1 MPTQTIGPQ
10 HTQELQEIADSIC
23 RSCQVLMVTG
33 AGISTN
39 SGIPDFRSANGLYN
53 LVKRRYPEQT
63 ALLKGKDLFDAIS
76 FTNPIT
82 TAILYS
88 FLAELRQNV
97 KGITDSTPTHKFI
110 KTLSETGRLLRCYT
124 QNIDGLEALDGLCM
138 DISRGTGKRG
148 KGKEKVGR
156 EAGCEVVQ
164 LHGDLEMLR
173 CTQCAKLHEY
183 DEERVETLLGG
194 EAPECP
200 DCSRKADDR
209 LAAGKRSINVGT
221 LRPNIVLYD
230 ELHPQGE
237 AIGQITHYDATRM
250 TPDTLL
256 IFGTS
261 LKVIGLKRI
270 VKAFASRVKTRGG
283 KVVYI
288 NATPAA
294 DSIWGDVID
303 YHIQMDCDAWI
314 TDLQLRRKE
323 IWLHQSLLDK
333 EWRKTRPASLTK
345 SKTTTGYES
354 DKENSGKLKGQPL
367 VRRKSLSSLPTKKKS
382 GAGKEKQLP
391 TPTNT
396 PRKRKPSSAPNTP
409 ILSTSKRAY
418 NAAFPSGTSPLTLL
432 GTTPAGPHLGTPSKR
447 ARVAS
452 GSLPPTNAATPQRH
466 HSIQN
471 LRSPQRASPGAC
483 SWVTMSDKSSS
494 ESSSTPTQRNFL
506 DTPDRPIPDSPFLTE
521 HHYDPK
527 TPSRAATRFFLDYIA
542 VPRLSDVPPSSPPQ
556 KFQEGGPNT
565 DYDPSTPRRPARSEI
580 SSLTNSIST
589 SARRSASRH
598 GLRVDQLGVDE
609 TPSPTPTPT
618 RHRLHSSKQ
627 SSSEYDMLNPQRQI
641 PTPPDSQTPSDL
653 DLNSS
658 SLSECAAGGCD
669 DDVKYRPRSRGS
681 KRRIF
686 VDDVETETGSE
697 RLESDAVLS
706 VRSEVTEV
714 DEQLERE
721 AGMAMKT
728 LEDSSRGTKRSESY
742 YDEEENE
749 IEDVDLVPSSNPIT
763 GLEPVTNLG
772 ANNETPMKQPLVLP
786 ENHVQD
792 SDNSEPP
799 TALFLTP
806 DPATKS
812 RRKTAS
818 PATIGTIERRRTRGL
833 EKDEAIL
840 KALSKPGTVTRREAE
855 RRKSLK
861 AEFKGFAQA

>member
-1 MPTQTIGPQ
+1 MPTQTIGAQ
-10 HTQELQEIADSIC
+10 HAQELQEIADSIC

-39 SGIPDFRSANGLYN
+39 SGIPDFRSADGLYN

-138 DISRGTGKRG
+138 DISRGAGKRG

-164 LHGDLEMLR
+164 LHGDLELLR
-173 CTQCAKLHEY
+173 CTQCAKLHNY
-183 DEERVETLLGG
+183 DEEKVETLLGG

-250 TPDTLL
+250 APDLLL

-270 VKAFASRVKTRGG
+270 VKAFASKVKTRGG

-294 DSIWGDVID
+294 DSIWGDTID

-314 TDLQLRRKE
+314 KDLKLRRKE

-333 EWRKTRPASLTK
+333 EWRKTKLASLTK

-354 DKENSGKLKGQPL
+354 DKENSGKLRGQPL
-367 VRRKSLSSLPTKKKS
+367 VRRKSLSSLPSKKKS
-382 GAGKEKQLP
+382 GNGKEKQLP

-409 ILSTSKRAY
+409 TLSASKRAY
-418 NAAFPSGTSPLTLL
+418 NAAFPTGTSPLTSL
-432 GTTPAGPHLGTPSKR
+432 GTTPGGSHLSTPSKR
-447 ARVAS
+447 IRLS
-452 GSLPPTNAATPQRH
+452 STPLPPMNATTTSH
-466 HSIQN
+466 HHRIQN
-471 LRSPQRASPGAC
+471 LRTPQRASPGAR
-483 SWVTMSDKSSS
+483 SWVTMSDDSSMDPF
-494 ESSSTPTQRNFL
+494 STPTQRLNL
-506 DTPDRPIPDSPFLTE
+506 NTPDRPIPDSPLLTE
-521 HHYDPK
+521 HDVEPK
-527 TPSRAATRFFLDYIA
+527 TPSREL
-542 VPRLSDVPPSSPPQ
+542 LSGYNLP
-556 KFQEGGPNT
+556 
-565 DYDPSTPRRPARSEI
+565 
-580 SSLTNSIST
+580 
-589 SARRSASRH
+589 
-598 GLRVDQLGVDE
+598 
-609 TPSPTPTPT
+609 
-618 RHRLHSSKQ
+618 HSQ
-627 SSSEYDMLNPQRQI
+627 QQI
-641 PTPPDSQTPSDL
+641 PTPPDSQVPSDL
-653 DLNSS
+653 DQSS
-658 SLSECAAGGCD
+658 SNLSESITENYE
-669 DDVKYRPRSRGS
+669 DDVKYRPRVRSS

-686 VDDVETETGSE
+686 VDDAETEIERPASE
-697 RLESDAVLS
+697 AAQSIQT
-706 VRSEVTEV
+706 EVTEV

-721 AGMAMKT
+721 ADMAMKSLVEAGSST
-728 LEDSSRGTKRSESY
+728 RQDRTYYNEEDE
-742 YDEEENE
+742 E
-749 IEDVDLVPSSNPIT
+749 IEDVDLVPSRK
-763 GLEPVTNLG
+763 L
-772 ANNETPMKQPLVLP
+772 
-786 ENHVQD
+786 
-792 SDNSEPP
+792 P
-799 TALFLTP
+799 TALGPAVVAGTNSNTTANPAQPALENLPFSDSPSILPLTP
-806 DPATKS
+806 DATTKS
-812 RRKTAS
+812 RRKTIS
-818 PATIGTIERRRTRGL
+818 PAILGTIERRRTRGL

-840 KALSKPGTVTRREAE
+840 KALSKPGTVTRKEAE

-861 AEFKGFAQA
+861 AEFKGVVQV

>member
-1 MPTQTIGPQ
+1 MPTQTIGSQ
-10 HTQELQEIADSIC
+10 HAKELQEIADSIC

-39 SGIPDFRSANGLYN
+39 SGIPDFRSADGLYN

-97 KGITDSTPTHKFI
+97 KEITDSTPTHKFI

-148 KGKEKVGR
+148 KGKEKIGR

-164 LHGDLEMLR
+164 LHGDLELLR
-173 CTQCAKLHEY
+173 CTQCAKLHNY

-250 TPDTLL
+250 TPDLLL

-270 VKAFASRVKTRGG
+270 VKAFASKVKSRGG

-294 DSIWGDVID
+294 DSIWGDIID

-314 TDLQLRRKE
+314 TDLKLRRNE

-333 EWRKTRPASLTK
+333 EWRKTKLASLTK

-354 DKENSGKLKGQPL
+354 DKENSEKLRGQPL
-367 VRRKSLSSLPTKKKS
+367 VRRKSLSSLPPKKKS
-382 GAGKEKQLP
+382 GNGKEKQLP

-409 ILSTSKRAY
+409 ILSASKRVY
-418 NAAFPSGTSPLTLL
+418 NAAFPTATSPLTSL
-432 GTTPAGPHLGTPSKR
+432 GTTPSGSHLNTPSKR
-447 ARVAS
+447 IRLS
-452 GSLPPTNAATPQRH
+452 STPLPPMNATTPPHNHR
-466 HSIQN
+466 IQN
-471 LRSPQRASPGAC
+471 LRTPQRASPGAQ
-483 SWVTMSDKSSS
+483 SWVTMSDKSSTDS
-494 ESSSTPTQRNFL
+494 FSTPTQRVYAN
-506 DTPDRPIPDSPFLTE
+506 TPDRPIPDSPLLTE
-521 HHYDPK
+521 NDSEPK
-527 TPSRAATRFFLDYIA
+527 TPSREAPRFFLDYIA
-542 VPRLSDVPPSSPPQ
+542 VPSSFDNPPSSPPQ
-556 KFQEGGPNT
+556 KLQEEEPRLDN
-565 DYDPSTPRRPARSEI
+565 DPSTPRRPTLSEV
-580 SSLTNSIST
+580 SSLTNSVRT
-589 SARRSASRH
+589 SAARVTTHH
-598 GLRVDQLGVDE
+598 GLFVNE
-609 TPSPTPTPT
+609 INSEEAPSPTPTPKLQ
-618 RHRLHSSKQ
+618 RLHISNQALSRYNLPNSQ
-627 SSSEYDMLNPQRQI
+627 QQI

-653 DLNSS
+653 DQSS
-658 SLSECAAGGCD
+658 SNLSEITNESRE
-669 DDVKYRPRSRGS
+669 DDVKYRPRIRGS

-686 VDDVETETGSE
+686 VDNVEIEVERRGSE
-697 RLESDAVLS
+697 S
-706 VRSEVTEV
+706 VQSIQTEVTEV

-721 AGMAMKT
+721 ADMAMKN
-728 LEDSSRGTKRSESY
+728 LIEAGSGTRQDGSY
-742 YDEEENE
+742 YDEEDNE
-749 IEDVDLVPSSNPIT
+749 IEDVDLVPSYSSATRLEAAVVETNGNTMAKHTISAPENIPLSQSPIT
-763 GLEPVTNLG
+763 FP
-772 ANNETPMKQPLVLP
+772 
-786 ENHVQD
+786 
-792 SDNSEPP
+792 
-799 TALFLTP
+799 LTP
-806 DPATKS
+806 NPTTKA

-818 PATIGTIERRRTRGL
+818 PTILGTIERRRTRGL

-840 KALSKPGTVTRREAE
+840 KVLSKPGTVTRKEAE

-861 AEFKGFAQA
+861 AEFKGFVQV

>member
-1 MPTQTIGPQ
+1 MPTQTIGAQ
-10 HTQELQEIADSIC
+10 HAQELQEIADSIC

-39 SGIPDFRSANGLYN
+39 SGIPDFRSADGLYN

-138 DISRGTGKRG
+138 DISRGAGKRG

-164 LHGDLEMLR
+164 LHGDLELLR
-173 CTQCAKLHEY
+173 CTQCAKLHNY

-250 TPDTLL
+250 TPDLLL

-270 VKAFASRVKTRGG
+270 VKAFASKVKTRGG

-294 DSIWGDVID
+294 DSIWGDTID

-314 TDLQLRRKE
+314 KDLKLRRKE

-333 EWRKTRPASLTK
+333 EWRKTKLASLTK

-354 DKENSGKLKGQPL
+354 DKENSGKLRGQPL
-367 VRRKSLSSLPTKKKS
+367 VRRKSLSSLPSKKKS
-382 GAGKEKQLP
+382 GNGKEKQLP

-409 ILSTSKRAY
+409 ILSASKRAY
-418 NAAFPSGTSPLTLL
+418 NAAFPTGTSPLTSL
-432 GTTPAGPHLGTPSKR
+432 GTTPGGSHLSTPSKR
-447 ARVAS
+447 IRLS
-452 GSLPPTNAATPQRH
+452 STPLPPMNATTTPH
-466 HSIQN
+466 HHRIQN
-471 LRSPQRASPGAC
+471 LGTPQRASPGAR
-483 SWVTMSDKSSS
+483 SWVTMSDNPSMDSF
-494 ESSSTPTQRNFL
+494 STPTQRLNL
-506 DTPDRPIPDSPFLTE
+506 NTPDRPIPDSPLLTE
-521 HHYDPK
+521 HDTEPK
-527 TPSRAATRFFLDYIA
+527 TPSREVPRFFLDYIA
-542 VPRLSDVPPSSPPQ
+542 VPSLFDAPPSSPPQ
-556 KFQEGGPNT
+556 KLQGEEPCVDKN
-565 DYDPSTPRRPARSEI
+565 PSTPRRPTLSEV
-580 SSLTNSIST
+580 SSLTNSIRT
-589 SARRSASRH
+589 SASPVTNRH
-598 GLRVDQLGVDE
+598 GLLVDQIDLDDA
-609 TPSPTPTPT
+609 PSPTPTPT
-618 RHRLHSSKQ
+618 RPRLHISKQ
-627 SSSEYDMLNPQRQI
+627 LLSGYNLPHSQQQI
-641 PTPPDSQTPSDL
+641 PTPPDSQVPSDL
-653 DLNSS
+653 DQSS
-658 SLSECAAGGCD
+658 SNLSESITENYE
-669 DDVKYRPRSRGS
+669 DDVKYRPRVRSS

-686 VDDVETETGSE
+686 VDDAETEIGGPASE
-697 RLESDAVLS
+697 AAQSIQT
-706 VRSEVTEV
+706 EVTEV

-721 AGMAMKT
+721 ADMAMKSLIEAGSSARQNRT
-728 LEDSSRGTKRSESY
+728 YYNEEDE
-742 YDEEENE
+742 E
-749 IEDVDLVPSSNPIT
+749 IEDVDLVPSRK
-763 GLEPVTNLG
+763 L
-772 ANNETPMKQPLVLP
+772 
-786 ENHVQD
+786 
-792 SDNSEPP
+792 P
-799 TALFLTP
+799 TALGPTVVAETSSDTTANPAQPALENLPFSESPSIPPLTP
-806 DPATKS
+806 DATTKS
-812 RRKTAS
+812 RRKTIS
-818 PATIGTIERRRTRGL
+818 PAILGTIERRRTRGL

-840 KALSKPGTVTRREAE
+840 KALSKPGTVTRKEAE

-861 AEFKGFAQA
+861 AEFKGFVQV

>member
-1 MPTQTIGPQ
+1 MPTQTIGSQ
-10 HTQELQEIADSIC
+10 HAKELQEIADSIC
-23 RSCQVLMVTG
+23 RSCQVLIVTG

-39 SGIPDFRSANGLYN
+39 SGIPDFRSADGLYN

-156 EAGCEVVQ
+156 EVGCEVVQ

-173 CTQCAKLHEY
+173 CTQCAKLHDY
-183 DEERVETLLGG
+183 DEERLETLLGG

-250 TPDTLL
+250 TPDLLL

-270 VKAFASRVKTRGG
+270 VKAFASKVKTRGG
-283 KVVYI
+283 KVIYI

-314 TDLQLRRKE
+314 KDLKLRRKE

-333 EWRKTRPASLTK
+333 EWRKTKPALLTK

-354 DKENSGKLKGQPL
+354 DKENSAKLRSQPL
-367 VRRKSLSSLPTKKKS
+367 VRRKSLSSLPSKKKS
-382 GAGKEKQLP
+382 GSGKEKQLP

-396 PRKRKPSSAPNTP
+396 PRKRKPNSAPSTP
-409 ILSTSKRAY
+409 ILSASKRAY
-418 NAAFPSGTSPLTLL
+418 NAAFPTGTSPLTSL
-432 GTTPAGPHLGTPSKR
+432 GTTPAGSYLNTPSKR
-447 ARVAS
+447 IRPS
-452 GSLPPTNAATPQRH
+452 STPLPPMNATTSPH
-466 HSIQN
+466 HHRIQN
-471 LRSPQRASPGAC
+471 LRTPQRASPGAR
-483 SWVTMSDKSSS
+483 SWITMSDKSFMDSF
-494 ESSSTPTQRNFL
+494 STPTQRNYL
-506 DTPDRPIPDSPFLTE
+506 NTPDRPIPDSPLLTE
-521 HHYDPK
+521 NDSEPK
-527 TPSRAATRFFLDYIA
+527 TPSRGAARFFLEYIS
-542 VPRLSDVPPSSPPQ
+542 VPSLSGVPPSSPPQ
-556 KFQEGGPNT
+556 MPQREHHV

-589 SARRSASRH
+589 SAGRSASH
-598 GLRVDQLGVDE
+598 HSLRIDQIDLDE

-618 RHRLHSSKQ
+618 RQRLHLSKH
-627 SSSEYDMLNPQRQI
+627 SSSGYNLPNSQQQML
-641 PTPPDSQTPSDL
+641 TPPDSQTPSDL
-653 DLNSS
+653 DQGSS
-658 SLSECAAGGCD
+658 NLSESITKNND
-669 DDVKYRPRSRGS
+669 DDVKYRPRIRGS
-681 KRRIF
+681 KRRVFI
-686 VDDVETETGSE
+686 DDIETGLEGPESE
-697 RLESDAVLS
+697 AVS
-706 VRSEVTEV
+706 SIQSEVTEV

-721 AGMAMKT
+721 AGMAMKSFVEAAGSST
-728 LEDSSRGTKRSESY
+728 KQDKSHCDED
-742 YDEEENE
+742 DNE
-749 IEDVDLVPSSNPIT
+749 IEDIDLVPHIKPVT
-763 GLEPVTNLG
+763 EVEPVTRLETNGDTPTKDHPLTPRNL
-772 ANNETPMKQPLVLP
+772 LLS
-786 ENHVQD
+786 
-792 SDNSEPP
+792 SDNPEPP
-799 TALFLTP
+799 IALSFTP
-806 DPATKS
+806 DTTAKS

-818 PATIGTIERRRTRGL
+818 PTFLGTIERRRTRGL

-861 AEFKGFAQA
+861 AEFKGFVQA

>member
-10 HTQELQEIADSIC
+10 HAKELQEIADAIC

-138 DISRGTGKRG
+138 DISRGAGKRG
-148 KGKEKVGR
+148 KGKEKIGR

-173 CTQCAKLHEY
+173 CTQCAKLHDY

-209 LAAGKRSINVGT
+209 LAAGKRSINIGT

-250 TPDTLL
+250 TPDLLL

-270 VKAFASRVKTRGG
+270 VKAFASKVKTRGG
-283 KVVYI
+283 KVLYI

-294 DSIWGDVID
+294 DSIWGDIID

-314 TDLQLRRKE
+314 KDLKLRRKE

-333 EWRKTRPASLTK
+333 EWRKTKPPSLTK

-354 DKENSGKLKGQPL
+354 DKENSEKLRGQPL
-367 VRRKSLSSLPTKKKS
+367 VRRKSLSSLPSKKKTGS
-382 GAGKEKQLP
+382 GKEKQLP

-396 PRKRKPSSAPNTP
+396 PRKKKPVSAPNTP
-409 ILSTSKRAY
+409 VLSTSKRAY
-418 NAAFPSGTSPLTLL
+418 NAAFPSGTSPLTSL
-432 GTTPAGPHLGTPSKR
+432 GTTPACSYLNTPSKR
-447 ARVAS
+447 IRLAS
-452 GSLPPTNAATPQRH
+452 TPLPPMNATTPPH
-466 HSIQN
+466 HHRIQT
-471 LRSPQRASPGAC
+471 LRTPQRASPGAC
-483 SWVTMSDKSSS
+483 SWVTMSDKSSMHS
-494 ESSSTPTQRNFL
+494 FSTPTQRNHLGF
-506 DTPDRPIPDSPFLTE
+506 DTPDRPVPDSPLLTE
-521 HHYDPK
+521 NDSETK
-527 TPSRAATRFFLDYIA
+527 TPSRGASRFFIDYIA
-542 VPRLSDVPPSSPPQ
+542 VPPLSDIPPSSPPR
-556 KFQEGGPNT
+556 KLQEEAEEPNP
-565 DYDPSTPRRPARSEI
+565 DDEPFTPHRPTRSEI
-580 SSLTNSIST
+580 SSLTNSVRT
-589 SARRSASRH
+589 SVSRSSKSYS
-598 GLRVDQLGVDE
+598 LVDKINADE

-618 RHRLHSSKQ
+618 RRRQHLSRH
-627 SSSEYDMLNPQRQI
+627 ELNGYNILNTQTQI
-641 PTPPDSQTPSDL
+641 PTPPVSQTPSDL
-653 DLNSS
+653 DQDGQNLEG
-658 SLSECAAGGCD
+658 SLRNED
-669 DDVKYRPRSRGS
+669 DDNVKYRPRIRGS
-681 KRRIF
+681 RRRIF
-686 VDDVETETGSE
+686 IDDADRGLETP
-697 RLESDAVLS
+697 D
-706 VRSEVTEV
+706 SEVTEV

-721 AGMAMKT
+721 AVMARNT
-728 LEDSSRGTKRSESY
+728 FTEHADSFPGLRATDYDDED
-742 YDEEENE
+742 E
-749 IEDVDLVPSSNPIT
+749 IEDVDLVPS
-763 GLEPVTNLG
+763 GEPVTNLEPPRDSSPKRHQPEP
-772 ANNETPMKQPLVLP
+772 AALDPPLSSDILEPSITLALTPNNEIKT
-786 ENHVQD
+786 
-792 SDNSEPP
+792 
-799 TALFLTP
+799 
-806 DPATKS
+806 

-818 PATIGTIERRRTRGL
+818 PATLGTIERRRTRGL

-840 KALSKPGTVTRREAE
+840 KALNKPGTITRREAE
-855 RRKSLK
+855 RRRSLK
-861 AEFKGFAQA
+861 AEFKGFL

>member
-10 HTQELQEIADSIC
+10 HAQELQEIADSIC

-39 SGIPDFRSANGLYN
+39 SGIPDFRSADGLYN

-164 LHGDLEMLR
+164 LHGDLEVLR
-173 CTQCAKLHEY
+173 CTQCTKLHDY
-183 DEERVETLLGG
+183 DDERTETLLGG

-250 TPDTLL
+250 TPDLLL

-270 VKAFASRVKTRGG
+270 VKAFASKVKTRGG

-314 TDLQLRRKE
+314 RDLKLRRQE

-333 EWRKTRPASLTK
+333 EWRKTKPASLAR

-354 DKENSGKLKGQPL
+354 DKENSGKLRGHSL
-367 VRRKSLSSLPTKKKS
+367 VRRKSLSSLPSKKKS
-382 GAGKEKQLP
+382 GNGKEKQLP

-409 ILSTSKRAY
+409 VLSASKRAY
-418 NAAFPSGTSPLTLL
+418 GAVFTTGTSPLTSL
-432 GTTPAGPHLGTPSKR
+432 GATPAGSYLNTPSKR
-447 ARVAS
+447 IRLSSVP
-452 GSLPPTNAATPQRH
+452 LPPMNATSPMNH
-466 HSIQN
+466 HRIQD
-471 LRSPQRASPGAC
+471 LRTPQRASSGARN
-483 SWVTMSDKSSS
+483 WATAAG
-494 ESSSTPTQRNFL
+494 ESSMDSFSTPTQRGYIN
-506 DTPDRPIPDSPFLTE
+506 TPDRPIPDSPLLTE
-521 HHYDPK
+521 NDSGSK
-527 TPSRAATRFFLDYIA
+527 TPGRGAARFFLDYIA
-542 VPRLSDVPPSSPPQ
+542 VPALSDIPPSSPPQ
-556 KFQEGGPNT
+556 MIQEGEHI
-565 DYDPSTPRRPARSEI
+565 DYDPSTPRRPARSEV
-580 SSLTNSIST
+580 SSLTNTPSTNSRQSIG
-589 SARRSASRH
+589 H
-598 GLRVDQLGVDE
+598 GLETDLIDLDE
-609 TPSPTPTPT
+609 TLSLTPTPT
-618 RHRLHSSKQ
+618 QKCFPLLQQPLK
-627 SSSEYDMLNPQRQI
+627 EYVLPNSQQQI
-641 PTPPDSQTPSDL
+641 PTPPDSQIPSDL
-653 DLNSS
+653 DQRSS
-658 SLSECAAGGCD
+658 NISEDITEDYD
-669 DDVKYRPRSRGS
+669 DDVKYRPRGRGP

-686 VDDVETETGSE
+686 IDDTGPEIPGSE
-697 RLESDAVLS
+697 ASTS
-706 VRSEVTEV
+706 IKSEVTEV

-721 AGMAMKT
+721 AGMAMKSLVET
-728 LEDSSRGTKRSESY
+728 TSCGNEQNENDED
-742 YDEEENE
+742 DE
-749 IEDVDLVPSSNPIT
+749 IEDVDLVPSSKQDAKTDSATPVEEENKPIS
-763 GLEPVTNLG
+763 ENNSVTP
-772 ANNETPMKQPLVLP
+772 NN
-786 ENHVQD
+786 
-792 SDNSEPP
+792 
-799 TALFLTP
+799 LFLGSDDVELINPSSTP
-806 DPATKS
+806 DTSARS
-812 RRKTAS
+812 RRRTYS
-818 PATIGTIERRRTRGL
+818 PGAFGPLERRRTRGL

-861 AEFKGFAQA
+861 AEFKGFLQV

>member
-1 MPTQTIGPQ
+1 MPTQTIGAQ
-10 HTQELQEIADSIC
+10 HAQELQDIADSIC

-138 DISRGTGKRG
+138 DISRGAGKRG
-148 KGKEKVGR
+148 KGKEKIGR
-156 EAGCEVVQ
+156 ETGCEVVQ

-173 CTQCAKLHEY
+173 CTQCTKLHDY

-250 TPDTLL
+250 APDLLL

-270 VKAFASRVKTRGG
+270 VKAFASKVKARGG
-283 KVVYI
+283 KVLYI

-314 TDLQLRRKE
+314 QDLKLRRKE

-333 EWRKTRPASLTK
+333 EWRKTKPSLLK
-345 SKTTTGYES
+345 SKTTGYES
-354 DKENSGKLKGQPL
+354 DKENSEKLKGHPL
-367 VRRKSLSSLPTKKKS
+367 VRRKSLSSLPSKKKA
-382 GAGKEKQLP
+382 GGGGKEKQLP

-409 ILSTSKRAY
+409 VLSASKRAHV
-418 NAAFPSGTSPLTLL
+418 AAFPPASSPLTSL
-432 GTTPAGPHLGTPSKR
+432 GTTPACSYLNTPSKR
-447 ARVAS
+447 MRIANN
-452 GSLPPTNAATPQRH
+452 SLPLMNPTTSPH
-466 HSIQN
+466 HHRIQD
-471 LRSPQRASPGAC
+471 LRTPQRASAGSYKWTTVPDKC
-483 SWVTMSDKSSS
+483 STNSI
-494 ESSSTPTQRNFL
+494 STPTQNNFL
-506 DTPDRPIPDSPFLTE
+506 YTPERPIPDSPFLPE
-521 HHYDPK
+521 YDSDPT
-527 TPSRAATRFFLDYIA
+527 TPSRSKSRFFLDYIA
-542 VPRLSDVPPSSPPQ
+542 VPPIVDIPPSSPPH
-556 KFQEGGPNT
+556 KLRADELSSEFE
-565 DYDPSTPRRPARSEI
+565 PSTPRRPARSEI
-580 SSLTNSIST
+580 SCLTNSIS
-589 SARRSASRH
+589 RSVSRH
-598 GLRVDQLGVDE
+598 QLHLDQIVTDE
-609 TPSPTPTPT
+609 ASSPVPTPT
-618 RHRLHSSKQ
+618 RHRPYSALQ
-627 SSSEYDMLNPQRQI
+627 MVPQNGFSGAEKQI
-641 PTPPDSQTPSDL
+641 PTPPNSQTPSDL
-653 DLNSS
+653 DQVSS
-658 SLSECAAGGCD
+658 SLGELSGGDD
-669 DDVKYRPRSRGS
+669 DDVKYRPRVRNS
-681 KRRIF
+681 KRRAFMDEI
-686 VDDVETETGSE
+686 ECRIE
-697 RLESDAVLS
+697 RLEDELISSAH
-706 VRSEVTEV
+706 SEATEV

-721 AGMAMKT
+721 LGMART
-728 LEDSSRGTKRSESY
+728 PFAETVGLT
-742 YDEEENE
+742 EENVKAEDDEDE
-749 IEDVDLVPSSNPIT
+749 IEDVDLVPSGNLATES
-763 GLEPVTNLG
+763 EPGEQAEKCDNACSDAPTEESPWV
-772 ANNETPMKQPLVLP
+772 APETPSVSI
-786 ENHVQD
+786 QD
-792 SDNSEPP
+792 LGTPIS
-799 TALFLTP
+799 LYLTP
-806 DPATKS
+806 KPINKT
-812 RRKTAS
+812 RRKTLS
-818 PATIGTIERRRTRGL
+818 PTILGTIERRRTRGL

-840 KALSKPGTVTRREAE
+840 KELNKPGTVTRREAD

-861 AEFKGFAQA
+861 AEFKGLV